1 MDLLL
6 LGFIPLLVFVI
17 LDSLGHVR
25 YAVLGGVLAAF
36 CELGFSYWILG
47 EIDAFAVVFAALVL
61 VLAGLSYRFDNSVFF
76 KFKPVV
82 GGAIMGG
89 VFLATSA
96 FGEPLMLTVIDRYSD
111 LVPADQRFKL
121 QQPIVRGL
129 LADLN
134 LYLGFT
140 LPLHAG
146 LTAWAALRLNRWWW
160 FAISGP
166 GFFVALFG
174 TQLLVLL

>member
-1 MDLLL
+1 
-6 LGFIPLLVFVI
+6 
-17 LDSLGHVR
+17 
-25 YAVLGGVLAAF
+25 
-36 CELGFSYWILG
+36 
-47 EIDAFAVVFAALVL
+47 
-61 VLAGLSYRFDNSVFF
+61 
-76 KFKPVV
+76 
-82 GGAIMGG
+82 
-89 VFLATSA
+89 
-96 FGEPLMLTVIDRYSD
+96 MLTAIDRYSD

-174 TQLLVLL
+174 TQLLVLP